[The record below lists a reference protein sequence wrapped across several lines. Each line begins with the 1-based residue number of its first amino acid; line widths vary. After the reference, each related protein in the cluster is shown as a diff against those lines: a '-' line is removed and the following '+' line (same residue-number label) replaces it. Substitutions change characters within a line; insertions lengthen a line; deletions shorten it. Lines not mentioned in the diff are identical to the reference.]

1 MQISAAHWEHVEQIL
16 THEDRAVLPL
26 GSTEQHARLSLST
39 DTILAER
46 IALEAAE
53 PLGLPVFPPLAYG
66 VTPYFLAYPGTLSLR
81 VQTYLAI
88 LRDLLDSLA
97 QSGFRRILIVN
108 GHGGNSVGA
117 TFCIEWMSDHPH
129 VQVKWHDWWRGPRTW
144 AMVQTIDPNAS
155 HASWMENFP
164 WTRLAGVEQPTEAV
178 TLPNDRSH
186 AALVGQA
193 ARAHY
198 GLGNFGGLYQRDD
211 ADMVRLWQT
220 GVEETRALL
229 EENWWPQQPAAK

>member
-1 MQISAAHWEHVEQIL
+1 MHVSAAHWEQIEQIL
-16 THEDRAVLPL
+16 AHEDRAVLPL

-46 IALEAAE
+46 MSLEAAE
-53 PLGLPVFPPLAYG
+53 PLGVPVFPPLAYG

-81 VQTYLAI
+81 VQTYLSI

-97 QSGFRRILIVN
+97 QSGFRRILVVN

-117 TFCIEWMSDHPH
+117 TFCIEWMSEHPT

-144 AMVQTIDPNAS
+144 ATVQAIDPNAS

-164 WTRLAGVEQPTEAV
+164 WTRLSGVVQPTEAV
-178 TLPNDRSH
+178 NLPNDRSH
-186 AALVGQA
+186 PALVGAA

-211 ADMVRLWQT
+211 ADMQRLWQA
-220 GVEETRALL
+220 GVEETRTLL
-229 EENWWPQQPAAK
+229 EENWWPR